1 MAPRLQNNHLPVNG
15 NPNHNL
21 ANTNSILGNTLNLR
35 NIDNNLGNINNLG
48 STNDI
53 LDNSYN
59 SIGNPNNLVNPQNN
73 VEKPHNNIGNPQ
85 IREPPP
91 QGTNGGRQRQ
101 RRPRTNYTSRQ
112 IELLEEKFKINRYP
126 SIYER
131 EAVANQIQVDE
142 SRVQV

>member
-21 ANTNSILGNTLNLR
+21 ANTNSNLGNTLNLR
-35 NIDNNLGNINNLG
+35 NIDNNLGI
-48 STNDI
+48 T
-53 LDNSYN
+53 
-59 SIGNPNNLVNPQNN
+59 PNNLVNPQNN
-73 VEKPHNNIGNPQ
+73 VDKPHNNIGNPQ

-101 RRPRTNYTSRQ
+101 RRPRTNYTSSQ
-112 IELLEEKFKINRYP
+112 IELLEEKFKINRDP
-126 SIYER
+126 SIFER
-131 EAVANQIQVDE
+131 EALAKQINVDE